1 MEKKVIT
8 LLLAGLALFGG
19 DLFEDRCVK
28 CHQSMGKPLKPIF
41 FDYLL
46 HYSSER
52 RVKEAMREQLLHPDP
67 SRSILGKKE
76 IYRHKV
82 DPDELDILLQ
92 IYWNRYKVIGK
103 IR

>member
-1 MEKKVIT
+1 VEKKIVS
-8 LLLAGLALFGG
+8 LLFAALALHGG
-19 DLFEDRCVK
+19 DLFEERCAK
-28 CHQSMGKPLKPIF
+28 CHNQIQKPLKPIF

-52 RVKEAMREQLLHPDP
+52 RVKEAMREQLLNPDP
-67 SRSILGKKE
+67 AKSITGQKE
-76 IYRHKV
+76 PFLHPI